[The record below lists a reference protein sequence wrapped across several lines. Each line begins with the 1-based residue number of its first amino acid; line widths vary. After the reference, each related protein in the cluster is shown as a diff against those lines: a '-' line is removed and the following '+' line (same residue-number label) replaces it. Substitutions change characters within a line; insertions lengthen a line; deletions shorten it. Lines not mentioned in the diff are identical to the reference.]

1 MSFKTLVLDPN
12 ILSKKNYIYLSDWV
26 KREAFNSS
34 KNKVEVSNSF
44 CNTIKDRIK
53 AEKYIVSKKKKIFDE
68 LYKSINKILGI
79 NKNRRFWK
87 IIIGDWFHYFFYFSY
102 NRYFSLKNV
111 LYKYKIKKIILARS
125 SYDCVNSNLEFIK
138 ISNNVE
144 FNNGF
149 FLSVIKNLRF
159 ANNKN
164 YKVVIR
170 KRNILR
176 NNVISFSIKNFVRD
190 FIIRINL
197 FFCKNNSILLVDTK
211 LGKLREI
218 YIQLKLKQFPLYGLL
233 TEKSYVEKKDNQKR
247 KKLFQLFYKNNSS
260 DNFLNFLRE
269 MIVCYLPTNYL
280 EGYKKI
286 FTLANRIYPENTKT
300 IITSQNF
307 STDEVFK
314 YWTANKTESGS
325 KYFIMQHGNNYGY
338 YRFPK
343 KYNEELI
350 SDKFLTWGWSNNKSK
365 YIKFFNFK
373 VSGKKKLN
381 FKKNKLLF
389 IQVHPPV
396 KLSFWDQEKEYFE
409 TINLNNHF
417 FSQLDSSIK
426 KNLIIRMHKQS
437 FDDTYYNSMNVTE
450 HQKEYEKYFD
460 YGRKDIFSLIKK
472 SKIIIY
478 SYDSTGFYEN
488 LTLNNPVFLLDR
500 FFKKNINL
508 RHKKF
513 LQSLENEIIFD
524 DPARLAMKVNTVW
537 ADIDK
542 WWYNVVLQKKIR
554 FFLQS
559 YSLYEP
565 NPVQK
570 MCKFLKINN

>member
-1 MSFKTLVLDPN
+1 M
-12 ILSKKNYIYLSDWV
+12 
-26 KREAFNSS
+26 
-34 KNKVEVSNSF
+34 
-44 CNTIKDRIK
+44 
-53 AEKYIVSKKKKIFDE
+53 
-68 LYKSINKILGI
+68 
-79 NKNRRFWK
+79 
-87 IIIGDWFHYFFYFSY
+87 
-102 NRYFSLKNV
+102 
-111 LYKYKIKKIILARS
+111 
-125 SYDCVNSNLEFIK
+125 
-138 ISNNVE
+138 
-144 FNNGF
+144 
-149 FLSVIKNLRF
+149 
-159 ANNKN
+159 
-164 YKVVIR
+164 
-170 KRNILR
+170 
-176 NNVISFSIKNFVRD
+176 
-190 FIIRINL
+190 
-197 FFCKNNSILLVDTK
+197 
-211 LGKLREI
+211 
-218 YIQLKLKQFPLYGLL
+218 YGLL